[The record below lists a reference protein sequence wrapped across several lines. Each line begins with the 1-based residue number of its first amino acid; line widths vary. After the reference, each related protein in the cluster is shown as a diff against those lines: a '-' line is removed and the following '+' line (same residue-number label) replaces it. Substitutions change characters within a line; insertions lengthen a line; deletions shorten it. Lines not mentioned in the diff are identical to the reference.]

1 MSSIKEILKA
11 NRPNLSEK
19 TLYSYS
25 STLSSL
31 YKKVFGSNDVEVEKF
46 DTDIDKVIAELES
59 KPASSRRSV
68 YAMLYVLTNNNKYQK
83 EMLDDIKSY
92 TEDTQQQEMSEKQ
105 KENFQSQDDI
115 KIKIAE
121 LKSNADLIYKKAKK
135 TPKDLQEI
143 QQYIL
148 LCLTSGVYIV
158 PRRSLDWCEM
168 KLKNVTDKDNQIE
181 KNYFIFNTYKGSSKK
196 GAQKLMIPKELQAI
210 LKKWLAINETDYLLH
225 DVNGNKLTSV
235 KLNQRMNKIFESK
248 TSVNT
253 MRHSYLSSKFQ
264 STIKENSDLAKT
276 MSDMGSSASQ
286 QAIYVQKL

>member
-1 MSSIKEILKA
+1 MSSIKEILKE

-46 DTDIDKVIAELES
+46 DTDIDKVIAELEN

-83 EMLDDIKSY
+83 EMMDDIKSY

-105 KENFQSQDDI
+105 KDNFQSQDDI
-115 KIKIAE
+115 KMKIAE
-121 LKSNADLIYKKAKK
+121 LKANADLIYKKAKK

-196 GAQKLMIPKELQAI
+196 GVQKLMIPKELQAI

-248 TSVNT
+248 SSVNT

-264 STIKENSDLAKT
+264 STIKENNDLAKT
-276 MSDMGSSASQ
+276 MNDMGSSASQ
-286 QAIYVQKL
+286 QSIYVQKL